1 MIDKKSLESCRFE
14 IEQDSRVVPG
24 EGEGE
29 GEKRVEEISF
39 SPKEAQDEAVL
50 NIDTNPKVNEDAQM
64 KAEVFE
70 DDEDEDEN
78 DGEKEILILTSP
90 GKEKPP

>member
-1 MIDKKSLESCRFE
+1 
-14 IEQDSRVVPG
+14 
-24 EGEGE
+24 
-29 GEKRVEEISF
+29 
-39 SPKEAQDEAVL
+39 
-50 NIDTNPKVNEDAQM
+50 M

-70 DDEDEDEN
+70 DDEDEDED

>member
-29 GEKRVEEISF
+29 GEKRVEEVSF
-39 SPKEAQDEAVL
+39 SPKEA
-50 NIDTNPKVNEDAQM
+50 
-64 KAEVFE
+64 
-70 DDEDEDEN
+70 
-78 DGEKEILILTSP
+78 
-90 GKEKPP
+90 